1 MDNIN
6 HSDTP
11 GEEGELA
18 KDDVLGGPTENTIE
32 DEVNQEGVEAGLG
45 SIFSRYFGIQ
55 LATEVLVLNI
65 STVVTLRGRNTE
77 PIELLDGILPSGIS
91 LASTKLDSALLLS
104 SFSTP
109 KTLEDLV
116 PPAIRIKCTLKFAT
130 LCNKRM

>member
-45 SIFSRYFGIQ
+45 SSFSRDLGIK
-55 LATEVLVLNI
+55 LATEVFILNI
-65 STVVTLRGRNTE
+65 STVVTLRRKEHG
-77 PIELLDGILPSGIS
+77 
-91 LASTKLDSALLLS
+91 AH
-104 SFSTP
+104 
-109 KTLEDLV
+109 
-116 PPAIRIKCTLKFAT
+116 C
-130 LCNKRM
+130 

>member
-18 KDDVLGGPTENTIE
+18 KDNVLGGPTENTIE

-45 SIFSRYFGIQ
+45 SIFSRYLGIQ

-65 STVVTLRGRNTE
+65 STVVTLRVRNTE
-77 PIELLDGILPSGIS
+77 PIAKEVLYVNSNSELTSSSERGVLYV
-91 LASTKLDSALLLS
+91 STGPPWYPRNLW
-104 SFSTP
+104 
-109 KTLEDLV
+109 LV
-116 PPAIRIKCTLKFAT
+116 QII
-130 LCNKRM
+130 N

>member
-45 SIFSRYFGIQ
+45 SSLSRDLGIK
-55 LATEVLVLNI
+55 LATEVFVLNI
-65 STVVTLRGRNTE
+65 STVTLRGRNTE
-77 PIELLDGILPSGIS
+77 PIANSNSEL
-91 LASTKLDSALLLS
+91 TS
-104 SFSTP
+104 SSERGV
-109 KTLEDLV
+109 L
-116 PPAIRIKCTLKFAT
+116 
-130 LCNKRM
+130 

>member
-45 SIFSRYFGIQ
+45 SSFSRDLGIQ
-55 LATEVLVLNI
+55 LATEVFVLNI

-77 PIELLDGILPSGIS
+77 PIAKEVLYVNSNSELTSSSERGVLYVSTGPPS
-91 LASTKLDSALLLS
+91 
-104 SFSTP
+104 
-109 KTLEDLV
+109 
-116 PPAIRIKCTLKFAT
+116 CTSEGPSQGTSGLFKS
-130 LCNKRM
+130 

>member
-6 HSDTP
+6 HSNSP

-45 SIFSRYFGIQ
+45 SIFSRYLGIQ

-65 STVVTLRGRNTE
+65 STVVTLRGRNME
-77 PIELLDGILPSGIS
+77 PIAKEVLYVNSNSELTSSSERGVLYVSTGPPS
-91 LASTKLDSALLLS
+91 
-104 SFSTP
+104 
-109 KTLEDLV
+109 
-116 PPAIRIKCTLKFAT
+116 CTSKGPSQGTSGLFKS
-130 LCNKRM
+130 

>member
-45 SIFSRYFGIQ
+45 SSFSRVLGIK
-55 LATEVLVLNI
+55 LATEVFVLNI
-65 STVVTLRGRNTE
+65 STVVTLRGRKTE
-77 PIELLDGILPSGIS
+77 PIVKEVLYVNSNSELTSSSERGLLYVSTGPPSC
-91 LASTKLDSALLLS
+91 TK
-104 SFSTP
+104 
-109 KTLEDLV
+109 
-116 PPAIRIKCTLKFAT
+116 
-130 LCNKRM
+130 

>member
-45 SIFSRYFGIQ
+45 SIFLSISRHPACY
-55 LATEVLVLNI
+55 
-65 STVVTLRGRNTE
+65 RGV
-77 PIELLDGILPSGIS
+77 
-91 LASTKLDSALLLS
+91 S
-104 SFSTP
+104 SEHLHCGH
-109 KTLEDLV
+109 LEREEHG
-116 PPAIRIKCTLKFAT
+116 AHC
-130 LCNKRM
+130 